1 MAYVRPPLADMDSW
15 AAAGCTGWDGAS
27 CLPYLTRSE
36 ATSGHERQGVGQETV
51 LANGHGLDG
60 PQSITWGDPAQASPV
75 SHAFIAGCAEVGQA
89 EVEDYNA
96 PHSPHGV
103 GRLQFYQRDK
113 TRAHSG
119 REFVESLLGGG
130 ALELRPQSYATRL
143 IWGEGSK
150 VTGVEYIDGS
160 GQQCFATAT
169 TKVVVA
175 GGSFA
180 SPALLLRSGIGCS
193 RQLGSHGI
201 ETVVELPGVGEN
213 MGDHI
218 WCPVSYT
225 SSAPLIEDK
234 ASYENHVETHLL
246 TASSLAEGKRDMQIM
261 QCNIMSGEA
270 ACDSRPTTTTTTS
283 QPSAEKSH
291 GRFDGCTQ
299 SRPAPGVR
307 GSSSCRRS
315 STLVLSAP

>member
-1 MAYVRPPLADMDSW
+1 MLNGMAYVRPPLADMDGW

-36 ATSGHERQGVGQETV
+36 ATSGHERQGVDQETV
-51 LANGHGLDG
+51 LANDHGLDG
-60 PQSITWGDPAQASPV
+60 PQSITWGDPSQASPV

-89 EVEDYNA
+89 VVEDYNA

-103 GRLQFYQRDK
+103 GRLQFYQRDSR
-113 TRAHSG
+113 RAHSG
-119 REFVESLLGGG
+119 REFVEPLLGGG

-143 IWGEGSK
+143 IWGEGTR

-193 RQLGSHGI
+193 RQLGGHGI
-201 ETVVELPGVGEN
+201 DTVVELPGVGEN

-218 WCPVSYT
+218 WCP
-225 SSAPLIEDK
+225 
-234 ASYENHVETHLL
+234 
-246 TASSLAEGKRDMQIM
+246 
-261 QCNIMSGEA
+261 A
-270 ACDSRPTTTTTTS
+270 AWPGITCSTRTERCTT
-283 QPSAEKSH
+283 
-291 GRFDGCTQ
+291 
-299 SRPAPGVR
+299 RPAQPRAGRRQHVA
-307 GSSSCRRS
+307 SACR
-315 STLVLSAP
+315 